1 MTISDLISLALA
13 RIANLTAQRTS
24 AASLGDAALCAQIEA
39 EIAKTEE
46 TLATLRA
53 RVVID

>member
-24 AASLGDAALCAQIEA
+24 AASLGDAVRIAQLEK
-39 EIAKTEE
+39 EIADTQD
-46 TLATLRA
+46 TLAALRGLS
-53 RVVID
+53 